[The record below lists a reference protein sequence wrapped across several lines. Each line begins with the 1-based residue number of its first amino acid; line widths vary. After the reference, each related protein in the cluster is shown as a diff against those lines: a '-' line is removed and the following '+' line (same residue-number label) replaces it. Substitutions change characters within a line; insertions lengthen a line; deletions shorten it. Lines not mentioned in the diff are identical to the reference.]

1 MFIWDPFD
9 NSPPPQV
16 KDWLTGCFF
25 KDTES
30 SESSKSLQ
38 PLPLTK
44 ATYQID
50 IFNALSEVTLVQ
62 EYHNFTN
69 KFL

>member
-1 MFIWDPFD
+1 MFSWDPFD
-9 NSPPPQV
+9 NPSPQV
-16 KDWLTGCFF
+16 KDWPNGCFF
-25 KDTES
+25 KNTECS
-30 SESSKSLQ
+30 NSAQYLQ

-62 EYHNFTN
+62 EYQNFTN